1 MGTYY
6 RGTRTVNDVHFGRW
20 FNVAIAISGLL
31 SSLCHE
37 YPSSSIGLFL
47 CMHLDSSTHHYR
59 GFCVLLVVVSGDR
72 GSNKCPKG
80 YTQITDYQTCAAASA
95 ALLNPQPHDK
105 QKFYHQDHQNW
116 YDPGYPTGCM
126 YFHNHQ
132 ASRLNNARSGKGNMN
147 AYLICIGE

>member
-1 MGTYY
+1 MCGCT
-6 RGTRTVNDVHFGRW
+6 
-20 FNVAIAISGLL
+20 
-31 SSLCHE
+31 
-37 YPSSSIGLFL
+37 
-47 CMHLDSSTHHYR
+47 HLDSSAHYHR

-95 ALLNPQPHDK
+95 ALLKPQPHDK

-116 YDPGYPTGCM
+116 SDPNYPTGCM

-147 AYLICIGE
+147 AYLICVGNFCFVGREVFVLAAFFVVYSVFCF